1 MYERKLINVANQME
15 ADMLVELLKNNE
27 INAMA
32 KTSGSGGYLQ
42 VAMGT
47 NMFGVDIYVD
57 EEQYEEAKK
66 ISDEFFDEH
75 AEYISDAPEDERED
89 PDNDGKKEKDKKD
102 KDTNIPLST
111 IGKLLVVAA
120 IVIMI
125 IMLRFGLK

>member
-75 AEYISDAPEDERED
+75 AEYSNDAPEDENESFD
-89 PDNDGKKEKDKKD
+89 KDDKKEKDTK
-102 KDTNIPLST
+102 IPIST
-111 IGKLLVVAA
+111 IGKLLVVVA

-125 IMLRFGLK
+125 IMLKFGLK